1 MPTTSLRT
9 LANHLDVPERTLR
22 RAAAEGMVH
31 GKRTSA
37 RRFETSLR
45 EEAYLRE
52 HWPLLR
58 ALRTALRTEPS
69 VRLAV
74 LFGSLAT
81 GRGHKRSDVDLLV
94 SPSNPSAGRVAELTA
109 RLERQL
115 GREVQLV
122 RLQDAEDSPLLM
134 VEALERGRVLVD
146 RDEQWPRLKSKLA
159 LWRRRA
165 ADAEPPLLDAM
176 ESLDVEEPG

>member
-81 GRGHKRSDVDLLV
+81 GRGHKGSDVDLLV
-94 SPSNPSAGRVAELTA
+94 SLSDPSAGRVAELTA

-146 RDEQWPRLKSKLA
+146 RDEQWPRLNSKLA

>member
-1 MPTTSLRT
+1 M
-9 LANHLDVPERTLR
+9 R

-81 GRGHKRSDVDLLV
+81 GRGHKGSDVDLLV
-94 SPSNPSAGRVAELTA
+94 SLSDPSAGRVAELTA

-134 VEALERGRVLVD
+134 VEALGHGRVLVD
-146 RDEQWPRLKSKLA
+146 RDEQWPRLNSKLA